1 MNHLPKFS
9 DNSPKNTSLPLDH
22 SNNNQS
28 NESNSNNATIEKRNL
43 PFKNPD
49 DALARSGD
57 DKEDIKKPPVV
68 AIILTSLCIIF
79 VVVVLVV
86 VWAYSRRRKQNDVME
101 LKWQELEE
109 NKVSINFLCLK
120 KLRQILSLY
129 IYI

>member
-1 MNHLPKFS
+1 MINIS
-9 DNSPKNTSLPLDH
+9 DNLSKNTSLPLDH

-49 DALARSGD
+49 DALARSGE
-57 DKEDIKKPPVV
+57 DKEDTKKPPVV
-68 AIILTSLCIIF
+68 AIILTCLCIIF

-86 VWAYSRRRKQNDVME
+86 AWAYSRRRKQNDAME

-109 NKVSINFLCLK
+109 NKVSIHFLLLK
-120 KLRQILSLY
+120 SCEKLFL
-129 IYI
+129 